1 MCLQAVLVDQ
11 ASINSLHKLPA
22 EYLEQEKDKRDDQRA
37 CTKKKWIGINLYK
50 SYLLIYF
57 NEIF

>member
-37 CTKKKWIGINLYK
+37 YTKKKVNWNK
-50 SYLLIYF
+50 F
-57 NEIF
+57 V

>member
-37 CTKKKWIGINLYK
+37 YTKKKVNWNKFVQKL
-50 SYLLIYF
+50 SSHF
-57 NEIF
+57 SFQ

>member
-1 MCLQAVLVDQ
+1 MYLQAVDQ

-37 CTKKKWIGINLYK
+37 YTKKSEL
-50 SYLLIYF
+50 
-57 NEIF
+57 E